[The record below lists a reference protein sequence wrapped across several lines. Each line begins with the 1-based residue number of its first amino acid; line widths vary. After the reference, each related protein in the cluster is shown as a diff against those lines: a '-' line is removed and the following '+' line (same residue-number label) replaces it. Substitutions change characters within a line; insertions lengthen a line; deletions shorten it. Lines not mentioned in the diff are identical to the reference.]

1 MTLLAEL
8 KIVTW
13 YDKRLCL
20 DTCEFCIF
28 KNQIIKGIKLGPWPF
43 ET

>member
-13 YDKRLCL
+13 YDNFAFLK
-20 DTCEFCIF
+20 I
-28 KNQIIKGIKLGPWPF
+28 KIIKGIKLGPWPF